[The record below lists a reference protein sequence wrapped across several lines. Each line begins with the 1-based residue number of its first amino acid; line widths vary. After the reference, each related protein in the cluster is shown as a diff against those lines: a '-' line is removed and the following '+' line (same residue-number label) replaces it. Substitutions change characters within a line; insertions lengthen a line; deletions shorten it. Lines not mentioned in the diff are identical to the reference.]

1 MIFEVKAYLKT
12 PYDGRH
18 PADEQLYAAR
28 VHAAV
33 LRTPLHLGD
42 DFGGKVGPEE
52 VLPHA
57 G

>member
-1 MIFEVKAYLKT
+1 MKAYLKT
-12 PYDGRH
+12 PYDRRH